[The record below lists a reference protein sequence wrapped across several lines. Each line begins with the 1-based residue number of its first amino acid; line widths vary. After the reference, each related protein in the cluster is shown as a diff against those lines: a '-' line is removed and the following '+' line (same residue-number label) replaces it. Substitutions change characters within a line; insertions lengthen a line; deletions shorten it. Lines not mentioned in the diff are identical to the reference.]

1 MSTIKNIDEVHE
13 LQNVIYSSKNP
24 TRRWLHVTRKEH
36 ILAAFDELGV
46 VNNESAIEVGPGSG
60 LYIAPLCFKFSR
72 VMAVDIEHGH
82 LIALQPLKKHFSN
95 LEIIEQ
101 DITEQ
106 SWRQKYDLVL
116 CSEVVEHVEDT
127 SKFIASLGRMTK
139 NGGTLIL
146 STPQPL
152 SFMELT
158 SKVGL
163 SPLFIGLVR
172 LIYREPVLPTG
183 HISLISEAA
192 LASELGK
199 NGFTIIKTSK
209 FGLYIP
215 IVAEFGG
222 EGGVKLA
229 KFFEDILVKI
239 GVTWPLWT
247 QLHVCRKVS

>member
-1 MSTIKNIDEVHE
+1 MSSIKNMDEVHE
-13 LQNVIYSSKNP
+13 LQNVIYLSRNP
-24 TRRWLHVTRKEH
+24 TRKWLHVTRKEL
-36 ILAAFDELGV
+36 ILTAFDGLGDV
-46 VNNESAIEVGPGSG
+46 SNQIAIEVGPGSG
-60 LYIAPLCFKFSR
+60 LYIAPLCLKFLQ
-72 VMAVDIEHGH
+72 VTAVDIEHSH
-82 LIALQPLKKHFSN
+82 LVALQPLKTQFNN

-101 DITEQ
+101 DITED
-106 SWRQKYDLVL
+106 SWSQKYDLVL

-139 NGGTLIL
+139 TGGTLIL

-158 SKVGL
+158 SKIGL

-183 HISLISEAA
+183 HISLMSETT
-192 LASELGK
+192 LTSELSK
-199 NGFTIIKTSK
+199 NGFTIMKKSK

-222 EGGVKLA
+222 RVGVRFA
-229 KFFEDILVKI
+229 KFFENILVKI

-247 QLHVCRKVS
+247 QLYVCKKVS

>member
-1 MSTIKNIDEVHE
+1 MYSFKNIDNVHE
-13 LQNVIYSSKNP
+13 LQNIIYSSSNP

-36 ILAAFDELGV
+36 ILAAFDRLGDV
-46 VNNESAIEVGPGSG
+46 SNEAAIEVGPGSG
-60 LYIAPLCFKFSR
+60 LYIAPLCSQFFQ
-72 VMAVDIEHGH
+72 VTTVDIEHSH
-82 LIALQPLKKHFSN
+82 LIALQPLKKQFNN
-95 LEIIEQ
+95 LEIIER

-106 SWRQKYDLVL
+106 NWRQEYDLVL
-116 CSEVVEHVEDT
+116 CSEVIEHVEDT

-139 NGGTLIL
+139 TGGTLIL
-146 STPQPL
+146 STPQPF

-158 SKVGL
+158 SKIGL

-192 LASELGK
+192 LTRELSK

-215 IVAEFGG
+215 VVAEFGG
-222 EGGVKLA
+222 KSGVRLA
-229 KFFEDILVKI
+229 KFLENILVKI